1 MSQQNRIFNKIRKL
15 LRLSESPVQAEA
27 EEAARKAHALLLK
40 YNLSMEDVAE
50 KSAGIQEQIYK
61 EGYRPKRWRTV
72 LLGAVAESNFCAML
86 TGKGTG
92 GYYRYILVGR
102 EHNVAVARWMAD
114 YLTQAVEKI
123 SRREISSRA
132 KSKYR
137 ETYRLGMATGIAYK
151 LHELKKQDEQQEDSR
166 ALVVAEGKLVEQY
179 LDQQNTR
186 RVTQQKS
193 PTGSDAFLKG
203 FVRGSKVPVNMQID

>member
-1 MSQQNRIFNKIRKL
+1 M
-15 LRLSESPVQAEA
+15 
-27 EEAARKAHALLLK
+27 
-40 YNLSMEDVAE
+40 
-50 KSAGIQEQIYK
+50 G
-61 EGYRPKRWRTV
+61 
-72 LLGAVAESNFCAML
+72 
-86 TGKGTG
+86 
-92 GYYRYILVGR
+92 
-102 EHNVAVARWMAD
+102 D

-123 SRREISSRA
+123 SRRELSSRA

-179 LDQQNTR
+179 LDRQNVR
-186 RVTQQKS
+186 RVTQKS

-203 FVRGSKVPVNMQID
+203 FVRGSEVPVNMQIG